1 MIAAVLFDLD
11 GTLIDCMKPME
22 KAFVRVIESLGI
34 PLNESAKVNVGN
46 NLGAVLLSRGS
57 SRLMEAFLLW
67 RIGGLIGVAP
77 HKRVIMMPLAY
88 FKLKHIAETSSLYK
102 GVPEALQNL
111 QEMGLRLAIV
121 TTRSRKDV
129 LRALRRLSIESYFE
143 VIIAR
148 EDAERG
154 KPFPEPVLKALEY
167 LNLEP
172 SETVMVGDMPTD
184 IQAGRRAGTR
194 TIGLMTGIFN
204 KELIRIEPD
213 VLVHS
218 INDVPKIVGR
228 MG

>member
-1 MIAAVLFDLD
+1 MFDFD
-11 GTLIDCMKPME
+11 GTLVDCMKPME
-22 KAFVRVIESLGI
+22 KAFVKVVEGLGI
-34 PLNESAKVNVGN
+34 PLNEDARVNVGN
-46 NLGAVLLSRGS
+46 NLGAILLSRGS

-67 RIGGLIGVAP
+67 KIGGLIGVAP
-77 HKRVIMMPLAY
+77 HKRVIMMPQAY
-88 FKLKHIAETSSLYK
+88 FKLKHIAETASLYK
-102 GVPEALQNL
+102 GVPETLQDL

-121 TTRSRKDV
+121 TTRSRRDV
-129 LRALRRLSIESYFE
+129 LKALRRLSIDAYFE

-167 LNLEP
+167 LRLEP

-204 KELIRIEPD
+204 RELIKIEPD

-218 INDVPKIVGR
+218 ISDVPKIVGR